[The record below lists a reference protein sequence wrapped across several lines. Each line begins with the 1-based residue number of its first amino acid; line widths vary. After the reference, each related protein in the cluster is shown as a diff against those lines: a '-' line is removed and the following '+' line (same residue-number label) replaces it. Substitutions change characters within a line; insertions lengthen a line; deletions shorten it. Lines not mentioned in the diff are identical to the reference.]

1 MKHLTGRSDKAEEIT
16 ECMGRK
22 LPQEAEKM
30 EHEVGIVAN
39 LSQST

>member
-1 MKHLTGRSDKAEEIT
+1 MKYLTGWSDKAEEIT
-16 ECMGRK
+16 KCKGRK

>member
-1 MKHLTGRSDKAEEIT
+1 MKYLTGRSDKAEEIT
-16 ECMGRK
+16 KCKGRK